1 MLPRLVSPS
10 GSASG
15 QQPSGHAAATEP
27 LRATHPSASADALS
41 SPAWPAATHP
51 PAGVQSLAGDWPR
64 PFLAGET
71 FMTPNPFIRGYRDLH
86 QVRMKGLGVMNVS
99 SRSEEHTSELQS
111 SESSV

>member
-1 MLPRLVSPS
+1 KAQALGVSFLFHARQSGRFHLPISPRGPCVALRMLLRLVSPS

-51 PAGVQSLAGDWPR
+51 PAGVQSLAGDWLPAR
-64 PFLAGET
+64 PAKT
-71 FMTPNPFIRGYRDLH
+71 
-86 QVRMKGLGVMNVS
+86 
-99 SRSEEHTSELQS
+99 
-111 SESSV
+111 